1 MNGQPPAPHGPGALA
16 PHGAPAPPAQQQVRL
31 PQQGAFA
38 ISEVLPIMQH
48 HAAELRRLRDERKR
62 LRDAAA
68 QAKANARRVRA
79 NLVAYLRTFGND
91 VTGAPIKTSAERQE
105 WADADAEVQQAE
117 LDADLA
123 QAAAINAGDAL
134 ADQQAIFATL
144 QTMLGVERDVLK
156 AERHGG

>member
-1 MNGQPPAPHGPGALA
+1 MTEQPPAPYGPGALVSQ
-16 PHGAPAPPAQQQVRL
+16 PAPPVPL
-31 PQQGAFA
+31 PHQGAFA

-48 HAAELRRLRDERKR
+48 HAAELRRLRGERKR
-62 LRDAAA
+62 LRDEAAV
-68 QAKANARRVRA
+68 AKANARRVRA

-105 WADADAEVQQAE
+105 WADADADVQQAE

-144 QTMLGVERDVLK
+144 QTMLGVERDMMK